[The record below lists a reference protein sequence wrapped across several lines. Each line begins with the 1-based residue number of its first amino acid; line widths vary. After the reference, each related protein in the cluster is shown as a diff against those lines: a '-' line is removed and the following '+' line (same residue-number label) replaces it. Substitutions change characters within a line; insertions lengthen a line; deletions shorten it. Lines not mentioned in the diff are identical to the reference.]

1 MKYTYENVPLNT
13 LIWACAYNVNNDTSH
28 KYLIKKPVLG
38 IVEGYKLFG
47 ENTVSRNCSYF
58 YELKKDGTSKE
69 SSKVYCTSREYA
81 DTYEECVEL
90 YNSLIDE
97 EIKRAEEVIKEH
109 EKQKII
115 IKGE

>member
-13 LIWACAYNVNNDTSH
+13 PIWACAYNVNNDTSH

-38 IVEGYKLFG
+38 IAG
-47 ENTVSRNCSYF
+47 EYNPRYF
-58 YELKKDGTSKE
+58 YELKKDGTPKK

-90 YNSLIDE
+90 YNSLIDK
-97 EIKRAEEVIKEH
+97 EIKRAEEIIKEH
-109 EKQKII
+109 KKQKII